1 MWVWWG
7 GTIAP
12 VPGLGPRAFSS
23 VPVFFFFS
31 ALFLFLTQRQAL
43 EHRLLYSA

>member
-1 MWVWWG
+1 M
-7 GTIAP
+7 
-12 VPGLGPRAFSS
+12 GLVGRKHSSCPRLGARGFQLCF
-23 VPVFFFFS
+23 FFFFS

>member
-12 VPGLGPRAFSS
+12 VPGVGPGAFSS
-23 VPVFFFFS
+23 VSFFFQLRFY
-31 ALFLFLTQRQAL
+31 F
-43 EHRLLYSA
+43 

>member
-12 VPGLGPRAFSS
+12 VPGLGPGAFSS
-23 VPVFFFFS
+23 VSFFFFS